1 MRLTTNDQL
10 ITTNHPRR
18 DKAMPRVAT
27 IVRKPAV
34 KADRVVDTVTLDHGA
49 RNRRHAALKGEGGT
63 EILLDLD
70 METTINDGDAL
81 RLEDGSLVQVK
92 AAAEQLLE
100 VRAENPLR
108 LTRLAW
114 HLGGQHGLV
123 EVAGD
128 ALYIENDPAL
138 AELARGQGCTATPV
152 ARPFKPERSAHACDH
167 DHDHAHHHHG
177 HAHGHHH
184 DHAHGHDHVHGH
196 HHDGAHD
203 HHDEHHHEHGEAC
216 EHHHHGHKHDH

>member
-1 MRLTTNDQL
+1 
-10 ITTNHPRR
+10 
-18 DKAMPRVAT
+18 MPRVAT

-34 KADRVVDTVTLDHGA
+34 KPSRVVDTVTLDHGA

-70 METTINDGDAL
+70 METTLNDGDAL

-92 AAAEQLLE
+92 AAAERLLE
-100 VRAENPLR
+100 IRAENPLR

-114 HLGGQHGLV
+114 HLGSQHGPV
-123 EVAGD
+123 EVSGD

-152 ARPFKPERSAHACDH
+152 ERPFKPERSAHVCDH
-167 DHDHAHHHHG
+167 DHGHHHHHHDHGHSHSESHSHSHAHSHSDEHG
-177 HAHGHHH
+177 HAHHDHEHH
-184 DHAHGHDHVHGH
+184 DHGHKHDH
-196 HHDGAHD
+196 
-203 HHDEHHHEHGEAC
+203 HHHEHGHDC
-216 EHHHHGHKHDH
+216 GCGHHHGHKHDH

>member
-1 MRLTTNDQL
+1 
-10 ITTNHPRR
+10 
-18 DKAMPRVAT
+18 MPRVTT

-34 KADRVVDTVTLDHGA
+34 KADRVVDTVTLDHEA
-49 RNRRHAALKGEGGT
+49 RNRRHGALKGEGGT

-92 AAAEQLLE
+92 AAAERLLE
-100 VRAENPLR
+100 IRAENPLR

-114 HLGGQHGLV
+114 HLGSQHGLV

-152 ARPFKPERSAHACDH
+152 ERPFRPERSAHACDH
-167 DHDHAHHHHG
+167 DHAHHHG
-177 HAHGHHH
+177 HAHE
-184 DHAHGHDHVHGH
+184 HAHGQH
-196 HHDGAHD
+196 
-203 HHDEHHHEHGEAC
+203 EHHHAHEHRHDDHHGHGDAC
-216 EHHHHGHKHDH
+216 GCGHHHHGHKHDH

>member
-1 MRLTTNDQL
+1 
-10 ITTNHPRR
+10 
-18 DKAMPRVAT
+18 
-27 IVRKPAV
+27 V
-34 KADRVVDTVTLDHGA
+34 KADRVVDTIALDHAA
-49 RNRRHAALKGEGGT
+49 RNRRYGTLKGEGGT

-114 HLGGQHGLV
+114 HLGSQHGLV

-138 AELARGQGCTATPV
+138 AELARGQGCTVTPV
-152 ARPFKPERSAHACDH
+152 ERPFKPERSAHACDH
-167 DHDHAHHHHG
+167 DHDHAHHHRG
-177 HAHGHHH
+177 HAHGHQH
-184 DHAHGHDHVHGH
+184 DHAHGHGHVHSH
-196 HHDGAHD
+196 HHDGAHE
-203 HHDEHHHEHGEAC
+203 HHHEHHHHEHGEAC

>member
-1 MRLTTNDQL
+1 
-10 ITTNHPRR
+10 
-18 DKAMPRVAT
+18 MPRVAT

-34 KADRVVDTVTLDHGA
+34 KADRIVDTVTLDHGA
-49 RNRRHAALKGEGGT
+49 RNRRHGALKGEGGT

-100 VRAENPLR
+100 IRAENPLR

-114 HLGGQHGLV
+114 HLGSQHGLV

-152 ARPFKPERSAHACDH
+152 ERPFRPERSAHVC

-177 HAHGHHH
+177 HAHEHHH
-184 DHAHGHDHVHGH
+184 GHVHEHAHGRHEHHHAHEHRHDDHAHGDACGCGH
-196 HHDGAHD
+196 
-203 HHDEHHHEHGEAC
+203 
-216 EHHHHGHKHDH
+216 HHHHGHKHDH